1 MSEKICPVCGLGQ
14 LEEQSVSRVIRES
27 FGGSLT
33 VSIKNYYCGIC
44 ESDGDFFDE
53 NEKVIENEVE
63 ALKKNAI
70 NNILNDFSKNNIS
83 MAAIERALRLPQRTL
98 TKWKKGASRPSASG
112 MTLMKL
118 LRTFPWLLEVA
129 DHDFDYNEAQKIYLR
144 NALNK
149 FVNSLSFDESEAFSV
164 ENNQSSRLV
173 LTFVNIQAEGSEDQ
187 KQVLQYVDQ
196 PGTTARVNICEQQPV
211 VLEMR

>member
-14 LEEQSVSRVIRES
+14 LEERSVARVIRES
-27 FGGSLT
+27 FGGSST

-70 NNILNDFSKNNIS
+70 KNILNDFSRNNIS

-98 TKWKKGASRPSASG
+98 TKWKKGAIRPSASG
-112 MTLMKL
+112 MALMKL
-118 LRTFPWLLEVA
+118 LRLFPWLLEVA
-129 DHDFDYNEAQKIYLR
+129 DHDFDYDEAQKTHLR

-149 FVNSLSFDESEAFSV
+149 FVSSLSFDKSEAFSV
-164 ENNQSSRLV
+164 ENNQPSGLI
-173 LTFVNIQAEGSEDQ
+173 LTIVNMQPEGPEDQ

-196 PGTTARVNICEQQPV
+196 PETARANIWEKQPV
-211 VLEMR
+211 SL